1 MSDKTIQKQA
11 VKSSET
17 VTAQAHANI
26 ALVKYWG
33 KQPGPDHVPATP
45 SISLALDKLVT
56 KTTVKRSKDR
66 SDRFR
71 INNSAPDGTAFHRLA
86 RYLETWRKENLI
98 EGYFHV
104 SSENSFPTK
113 AGLASS
119 ASGFAALA
127 MALSAFAEKKLSRK
141 DLSRLARRGSGSAA
155 RSIPGSLAVM
165 PLSVDPSARVLLPA
179 EKVPWGMV
187 VAVVTG
193 GKKHIG
199 STEAMEL
206 SRQTSP
212 FFSTWI
218 SQAKRD
224 YKEML
229 AAIENLDFTRM
240 GEISEGNAKSMHA
253 CMMAT
258 RPALIYWSGTT
269 VDIIRAAQQWRADGL
284 ETYVT
289 IDAGHHVALLG
300 KLKDLDKI
308 AKKTSKLHGVTK
320 ALICKPAG
328 GAEILESE

>member
-1 MSDKTIQKQA
+1 MSELKQKSPGKA
-11 VKSSET
+11 PEK

-33 KQPGPDHVPATP
+33 KQPGPDHIPATP

-56 KTTVKRSKDR
+56 KTTVNRSKDR
-66 SDRFR
+66 SDHFQ

-86 RYLETWRKENLI
+86 RYLETWRKEKLI
-98 EGYFHV
+98 EGNFQV

-127 MALSAFAEKKLSRK
+127 MALSAFSEEKLSSEEI
-141 DLSRLARRGSGSAA
+141 SRLARRGSGSAA
-155 RSIPGSLAVM
+155 RSIPGSLAIM
-165 PLSVDPSARVLLPA
+165 PLSDDPMSKVLLPA
-179 EKVPWGMV
+179 DEVPWGMV
-187 VAVVTG
+187 VAVVSG
-193 GKKHIG
+193 GKKHMG

-212 FFSTWI
+212 FFATWI
-218 SQAKRD
+218 EQAKRD
-224 YKEML
+224 YTDML
-229 AAIENLDFTRM
+229 AAIEKLDFTRV

-269 VDIIRAAQQWRADGL
+269 VEIIRAAQQWRDDGL

-300 KLKDLDKI
+300 KLENLDKI
-308 AKKTSKLHGVTK
+308 AKKTSKIHGVTK